1 MKIYGINEYKYQ
13 PVSVKSRVY
22 QIASNLGLIA
32 KVTEV
37 SKNCINV
44 KLNID
49 TFEPSRPYQ
58 KFGYD
63 KKTRINAVC
72 WHGFRDFLEDLYD
85 KNFVSVL
92 IDYLRVVS
100 IYNQKK
106 VEYKNKED
114 FYDKHESTKP
124 SDTNCTCNDVLL
136 GFNNLSISLPNY
148 RKIDNKNK

>member
-49 TFEPSRPYQ
+49 ISKTPRPYQ
-58 KFGYD
+58 RFGYD
-63 KKTRINAVC
+63 KKTKINGVC
-72 WHGFRDFLEDLYD
+72 WHGFKDFLSDLYN

-92 IDYLRVVS
+92 TDYLRVVS
-100 IYNQKK
+100 MYNQKK

-114 FYDKHESTKP
+114 FYKQHESTMP
-124 SDTNCTCNDVLL
+124 SNTNCICNI
-136 GFNNLSISLPNY
+136 NN
-148 RKIDNKNK
+148 K